1 MGIVELIGLA
11 LVAAGAGTLGAML
24 GLGGGVFLVPILSL
38 GFDVP
43 LRAAIAASA
52 ISVVANSLSGSRVY
66 LRLRYTNL
74 RLAMLLLVTTTA
86 GATAGGLL
94 AVSLPDAVLKSAFA
108 TLLLIIAGIMLSR
121 RTPVMASTVEISQ
134 PPDPYRLEGRYAD
147 GPVGEVVSY
156 VPVRLGAGLSLSTL
170 AGLASGLFGIGGG
183 PITVPLLNLVMNVPL
198 KAAASTSAFMVGLT
212 ASASAIVYYN
222 AGHVDPQIV
231 IPSVLGIVLGARFG
245 ARLATRLRPDH
256 LITIFVAV
264 MVLLSV
270 SMYLDAAG
278 VI

>member
-66 LRLRYTNL
+66 LSLRYTNL

-94 AVSLPDAVLKSAFA
+94 AVSLPDAILKSAFA
-108 TLLLIIAGIMLSR
+108 TLLLVIAGIMIFR
-121 RTPVMASTVEISQ
+121 RTPVMASTVEINQ

-147 GPVGEVVSY
+147 GPVGVVVRY
-156 VPVRLGAGLSLSTL
+156 VPVRLGPGLSLSSL

-222 AGHVDPQIV
+222 AGHVDPQVV
-231 IPSVLGIVLGARFG
+231 IPTVLGIVFGARSG

-256 LITIFVAV
+256 LVTIFVTV
-264 MVLLSV
+264 MALLSI